1 MIFLFTIGSW
11 DANLTF
17 EERLNFV
24 VLPND
29 LRTLSRDMMAHG
41 WVELAEGGGGGGVC
55 MYTRTQSCRN
65 LLELPED

>member
-41 WVELAEGGGGGGVC
+41 WVELAEGGGGRG
-55 MYTRTQSCRN
+55 MYVHAHA
-65 LLELPED
+65 EL